1 MKIKTLLLIAIT
13 IFSTSLYGE
22 ESAKVQLEEPKRP
35 DLLAELKESPD
46 GVLQVRTNT
55 DGSFKSLVIKAS
67 VEIEDVLGG
76 QKGKQLARKEAD
88 IQCKKYLAQ
97 WLKENCVFVEASNKT
112 ITIQTKGESAK
123 DAAGN
128 TVKIRSQQGQ
138 ESKMLTESHASVAQA
153 ALRGLTVVSSDVA
166 NDGKEFVL
174 IMALTE
180 KSLSQSNLVS
190 DALSGRPAGSVKGNA
205 SDDRP
210 SPESKANRDAL
221 KDLK

>member
-13 IFSTSLYGE
+13 IFSTNLYGE

-153 ALRGLTVVSSDVA
+153 VLRGLTVVSSDVA

-210 SPESKANRDAL
+210 SPESKVNRDAL

>member
-13 IFSTSLYGE
+13 IFSTNLYGE

-76 QKGKQLARKEAD
+76 QKGKQLARKEAE

-153 ALRGLTVVSSDVA
+153 VLRGLTVVSSDVA

-190 DALSGRPAGSVKGNA
+190 DALSGRPVGSVKGNA

-210 SPESKANRDAL
+210 SPESKVNRDAL

>member
-210 SPESKANRDAL
+210 SPESKVNRDAL

>member
-76 QKGKQLARKEAD
+76 QKGKQLARKEAE

-210 SPESKANRDAL
+210 SPESKVNRDAL